1 MTLDEMI
8 EIKEYARN
16 LGYIIHEGDEL
27 VNGDE
32 YQFIARMPNCGNLD
46 ILNFHDISHKLV
58 YIIKDFKEIDR
69 AYNTI
74 FHINEDMAQL
84 SLESMDKDSVIK
96 YLDHCFLYYKNVIL
110 ERKMQNI
117 EKDFE

>member
-1 MTLDEMI
+1 MTLDDML

-16 LGYIIHEGDEL
+16 LGYIIHEGDDL
-27 VNGDE
+27 INGDE
-32 YQFIARMPNCGNLD
+32 YQFIARMPNCGSLD
-46 ILNFHDISHKLV
+46 ILNFHNISHQFV
-58 YIIKDFKEIDR
+58 WIIKDFKEIAR

-74 FHINEDMAQL
+74 FHINDDMAEM
-84 SLESMDKDSVIK
+84 SLEEMDKKSLIK
-96 YLDHCFLYYKNVIL
+96 YLDNCFLYYKNVIL

>member
-1 MTLDEMI
+1 ML

-27 VNGDE
+27 VNGDK

-46 ILNFHDISHKLV
+46 ILNFHNISHQFV
-58 YIIKDFKEIDR
+58 WIIKDFKEIDR

-74 FHINEDMAQL
+74 FHINDDMVEM
-84 SLESMDKDSVIK
+84 SLEEMDKKSLIK
-96 YLDHCFLYYKNVIL
+96 YLDNCFLYYKNVIL
-110 ERKMQNI
+110 KQKMQNI